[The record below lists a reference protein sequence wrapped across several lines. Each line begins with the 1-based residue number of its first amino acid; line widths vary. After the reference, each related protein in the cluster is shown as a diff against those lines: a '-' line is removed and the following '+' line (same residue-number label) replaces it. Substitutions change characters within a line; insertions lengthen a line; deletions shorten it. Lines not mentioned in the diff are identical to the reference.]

1 MDYVDKFNF
10 CFACY
15 DFDNSG
21 MLSNDEVVLMIRS
34 AVKGL
39 CKICDVPEPPS
50 DELDQATEIIFS
62 DIDRSGDNKISV
74 YEFQTHAILQ
84 PVVASWIRAFSNV
97 QQGFITPTMPT
108 KDLDVN
114 GMTFHVVQPG
124 GDEKGILSKS
134 KLDANPLIASGT
146 YHHISTGATPKA
158 GEGGA
163 SGSRTGKFFGSLFGS
178 SKKDAPEPV
187 AEDDEAGTASNQ
199 PDTSAPQ
206 PTTQAPPA
214 DAPKLAWAEKADLCR
229 PEEMPPSRRDPPE
242 DVVQPLWMHGCRAS
256 DVRNN
261 VKYVELTFQPFL
273 FPHLVIVLTPMFP

>member
-1 MDYVDKFNF
+1 MDYIDKFNF

-21 MLSNDEVVLMIRS
+21 MLSKDEVILMIRS

-39 CKICDVPEPPS
+39 CKICDVIEPPS
-50 DELDQATEIIFS
+50 DELDQATTIIFG

-97 QQGFITPTMPT
+97 QQGVNAPKMPSN
-108 KDLDVN
+108 DLDVN
-114 GMTFHVVQPG
+114 GMAFHVVQTG
-124 GDEKGILSKS
+124 EGEKGILSKS

-146 YHHISTGATPKA
+146 YRHFPTGTTPKA
-158 GEGGA
+158 GASATSGG
-163 SGSRTGKFFGSLFGS
+163 SGSSRGNGFFGGLFGS
-178 SKKDAPEPV
+178 KKDTPATV
-187 AEDDEAGTASNQ
+187 AEGNEQLGDAASAADNSTTTPGAAAPGT
-199 PDTSAPQ
+199 
-206 PTTQAPPA
+206 TTT
-214 DAPKLAWAEKADLCR
+214 DAPVLPWGDKADLCK
-229 PEEMPPSRRDPPE
+229 PEEVPPSRKDPPE

-261 VKYVELTFQPFL
+261 VK
-273 FPHLVIVLTPMFP
+273 